1 MSLRYITADWIY
13 PVSTSRIRHGVVITD
28 GEKIIGITSRQ
39 EVPADKL
46 EYYKGIITPG
56 FINTHCHIELSHLK
70 DKAPTG
76 TGLLPFL
83 KHVVT
88 LRDIDQHIIDEAILK
103 ADQEMWENG
112 IQAVGDICNK
122 TDSFDVKNKS
132 KIRYYSFVEMFD
144 FLQEKRM
151 EEMIKGYVET
161 FEKATGQ
168 KSAVP
173 HAPYSVSPSLFKRLR
188 ELNSPEAIISIHNQ
202 ETEDEDIFFQ
212 KGQGGFFDFYKGFGF
227 DLSHFNL
234 SGTSSIAYSMQHMN
248 PDQQTLLV
256 HNTLTIPE
264 DIKAAQAWNQN
275 VFWVICAN
283 ANLYI
288 ENQMPH
294 LQSFI
299 DSDATV
305 TLGTDSLTS
314 NWQLSILEEMKTI
327 ARYQSFVPFDTLLQW
342 ATLNGAKALRMEDH
356 LGSLEQGKSPGVL
369 HLSFDPDK
377 DTLYDSKVAVKRLV

>member
-88 LRDIDQHIIDEAILK
+88 LRDIDQHI
-103 ADQEMWENG
+103 
-112 IQAVGDICNK
+112 
-122 TDSFDVKNKS
+122 
-132 KIRYYSFVEMFD
+132 
-144 FLQEKRM
+144 
-151 EEMIKGYVET
+151 MIKGYVET

-173 HAPYSVSPSLFKRLR
+173 HAPYSVSPSLFKRLS

-264 DIKAAQAWNQN
+264 DINAAQAWNQN